1 MQDTTMWLFQELKPK
16 PGVQQMSYDLLAGM
30 LQLAS
35 KNKVKHTCTYPAY
48 LVFPYMQS
56 CCSSV
61 MP

>member
-35 KNKVKHTCTYPAY
+35 KNKVKHRCT
-48 LVFPYMQS
+48 
-56 CCSSV
+56 
-61 MP
+61 